1 MTYGFVLIALTNCAL
16 LFCNN
21 FWKKKKNYKVIPYLI
36 LMFILIG
43 NMSQYINTEVS
54 HTTLKCSLYYWI
66 SGKFPYAKCFIC
78 GETGHLSKQCPDN
91 PKGLY
96 PMGKKNSSKYS

>member
-1 MTYGFVLIALTNCAL
+1 
-16 LFCNN
+16 
-21 FWKKKKNYKVIPYLI
+21 
-36 LMFILIG
+36 MFILIG

-96 PMGKKNSSKYS
+96 PMGKKNSSKYSCNIAYFRKRIDEFLKGEIRIEDN

>member
-1 MTYGFVLIALTNCAL
+1 
-16 LFCNN
+16 
-21 FWKKKKNYKVIPYLI
+21 
-36 LMFILIG
+36 MFILIG

-96 PMGKKNSSKYS
+96 PMGKKNSKKKIHRNIHEI